1 MLEAVRVAPAWA
13 GWRAAETAGGTPG
26 PSEEVS
32 TPGATCGSRCEVW
45 TGPASEVSEAAA
57 RGRGEAAVA
66 SLLSCVGA
74 SGAGEEVYQGEMSE
88 GRQWRQ
94 GGCCAAISRT
104 S

>member
-1 MLEAVRVAPAWA
+1 MLEAGREAPAWA

-45 TGPASEVSEAAA
+45 SVPASEVSEEAA

-74 SGAGEEVYQGEMSE
+74 SGAGEEVCPGEMLG
-88 GRQWRQ
+88 GRLWRQ
-94 GGCCAAISRT
+94 GGCCAAILPT